1 MSDHGSL
8 FYKKFQVTTSKF
20 PGRLARMLIRTEKE
34 NDKDAVRAVN
44 RSAFE
49 TPAEADLVDSLREQA
64 QSIVSFVAEDGGRVL
79 GYILF
84 SPVSLPAHPDLKV
97 MGLGPMAVVREH
109 QRQGIGSALVR
120 AGLEKCRQ
128 KGVAA
133 VVVLGHPEFYPR
145 FGFLSSSRFGI
156 DSEYEVQQDA
166 FMVMELQLGSLSGK
180 TGTVKYN
187 DAFSNLE

>member
-1 MSDHGSL
+1 
-8 FYKKFQVTTSKF
+8 
-20 PGRLARMLIRTEKE
+20 MLIRTEKE
-34 NDKDAVRAVN
+34 NDKDAVRVVN
-44 RSAFE
+44 MSAFE
-49 TPAEADLVDSLREQA
+49 TPAEADLVDALREQA
-64 QSIVSFVAEDGGRVL
+64 QRIVSFVAEDGGRVL

-84 SPVSLPAHPDLKV
+84 SPVSLPAHPDLNV
-97 MGLGPMAVVREH
+97 MGLGPVAVVREH
-109 QRQGIGSALVR
+109 QRQGIGSALIR

-128 KGVAA
+128 KGVAV

-166 FMVMELQLGSLSGK
+166 FMVMELHLGSLSGK